1 MKTISALGALVFLW
15 RLQKAVEVG
24 LFAAQLQQVPRVEHE
39 VHDVL
44 IGWRQVSDHALPSLI
59 HQLHFVPPSAVL
71 ATHQAAAYT
80 DSISQCLW
88 EE

>member
-1 MKTISALGALVFLW
+1 MKTISDLGALLFLW
-15 RLQKAVEVG
+15 RLQKAVEFG

-44 IGWRQVSDHALPSLI
+44 FGRRQVPDHALPSLV

-71 ATHQAAAYT
+71 TTHQAAAYP
-80 DSISQCLW
+80 DSISQCLR

>member
-1 MKTISALGALVFLW
+1 VFLW
-15 RLQKAVEVG
+15 RLQKAVEVS

-39 VHDVL
+39 IHDVL
-44 IGWRQVSDHALPSLI
+44 FGWGQVPDHAFPSLI

-71 ATHQAAAYT
+71 TTHQAAAYP
-80 DSISQCLW
+80 DFISQCLQ